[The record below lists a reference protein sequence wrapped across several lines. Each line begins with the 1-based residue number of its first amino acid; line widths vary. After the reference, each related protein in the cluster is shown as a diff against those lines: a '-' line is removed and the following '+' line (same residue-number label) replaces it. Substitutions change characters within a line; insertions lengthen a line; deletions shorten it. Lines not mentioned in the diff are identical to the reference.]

1 MANTNNIMWREVS
14 PLTGD
19 ATRLAVSALGNISN
33 GFQAL
38 GANVNTGLD
47 RLIDRYDTIDKKNRA
62 SNTQLL
68 LNQLHSADSLGKQ
81 QILTRQGLRDLGQVR
96 ALLGGAEFDEKAYNA
111 ALAQWDEGVN
121 NRFMAQDALKMST
134 QAGQDAYRQAMLG
147 VAQNNPERIDQ
158 AIASRNLPLSVLGKL
173 APSSGDIRQQNL
185 ANTRYEDQLT
195 WQRDQLNKAQTY
207 AIESLKIKEGTNYYN
222 AVASL
227 PEIQRAHYMGVINS
241 LKVNGYDDFGQ
252 MVTDLKSDNEATRLK
267 AQTAWKAIA
276 PYANR
281 WGLDADALGKLG
293 IKGFSDGVFGGTI
306 GLNFNNDIGNV
317 TGSNTGTNPN
327 TSLNSGSNPTRSMI
341 QNNLNNAPSLHEDGF
356 MKPDIRMQ
364 SMSNAQ
370 LAALEDT
377 VNAGRNSKDKI
388 SLGFKNIENVDR
400 KNPDYIAAR
409 SVLQGL
415 SINEREA
422 LLARVKKSP
431 REYAELV
438 DKDYSLSNA
447 VNIGGGNTIPK
458 SVLAN
463 PTLTPEQEKASNT
476 LAQLVSQGRIDE
488 AKKVF
493 FSLYPNETNW
503 ATNLIPSELSW
514 TWRDGAFNRMVEAFK
529 QNGGNPDTFKMGFS
543 TLNHYQN
550 ELPKNEDKAGRF
562 TNDLTTN
569 SHVAN
574 PSLEALSA
582 LSGITVQTMNQYK
595 EEERR
600 HQVNRQLPNEYHSMI
615 LDPKYS
621 GDIRATLSKVG
632 TPAQKAM
639 IDRVTKAEEQAK
651 PIQAK
656 YSFVPAIQSAIS
668 NAITQSVKQSAARQG
683 VQGMYGASVLPSI
696 ETQTI
701 TVPKATW
708 NKFKSEADKNPEAKA
723 LLKNL
728 EKMKNYIKI
737 EVK

>member
-19 ATRLAVSALGNISN
+19 ATRLAVSALGNIAN

-68 LNQLHSADSLGKQ
+68 LNQLHSADSLEKQ

-96 ALLGGAEFDEKAYNA
+96 ALLGGAEFDEKAYNT

-147 VAQNNPERIDQ
+147 VAQNNPQLIDQ
-158 AIASRNLPLSVLGKL
+158 AISSGNLPLSVLGKL

-185 ANTRYEDQLT
+185 ANTRYEDQLS

-207 AIESLKIKEGTNYYN
+207 AAESLKVKEGTNYYN

-227 PEIQRAHYMGVINS
+227 PEIQRAHYMGVINA
-241 LKVNGYDDFGQ
+241 LKINGYDDFGQ

-267 AQTAWKAIA
+267 AQTTWKAVA
-276 PYANR
+276 LHANR
-281 WGLDADALGKLG
+281 WGLDADALGRLG
-293 IKGFSDGVFGGTI
+293 IKGFSDGVFSGTI
-306 GLNFNNDIGNV
+306 GLNFNNDIGNIA
-317 TGSNTGTNPN
+317 GSNTGTNPS
-327 TSLNSGSNPTRSMI
+327 TSSSTGSTPSRNII
-341 QNNLNNAPSLHEDGF
+341 QNNLNTAPSLYEDGF
-356 MKPDIRMQ
+356 TKPDVRMQ

-377 VNAGRNSKDKI
+377 VNAGRDSKDRVN
-388 SLGFKNIENVDR
+388 LGFKNIENVD
-400 KNPDYIAAR
+400 KKHPDYIAAR
-409 SVLQGL
+409 QILQGL
-415 SINEREA
+415 PINEREA
-422 LLARVKKSP
+422 LLDRVKKSP
-431 REYAELV
+431 KEYAELV

-447 VNIGGGNTIPK
+447 VSVGGGKTIPK
-458 SVLAN
+458 SVWAN
-463 PTLTPEQEKASNT
+463 PTLTPEQERASDT
-476 LAQLVSQGRIDE
+476 LSKLVSQGRIDE

-493 FSLYPNETNW
+493 FSLYPDETNW
-503 ATNLIPSELSW
+503 ATNLIPSELGW

-529 QNGGNPDTFKMGFS
+529 QNGGNPDTFRMGFS

-550 ELPKNEDKAGRF
+550 ELPKNGDKAGRF
-562 TNDLTTN
+562 TNDLKTN

-600 HQVNRQLPNEYHSMI
+600 HQINRQLPNEYHSMI

-621 GDIRATLSKVG
+621 GDIRATLSKIG

-639 IDRVTKAEEQAK
+639 IDRVTKAEEEAK
-651 PIQAK
+651 PIQAR

-668 NAITQSVKQSAARQG
+668 TVINQSAQQGGARQG
-683 VQGMYGASVLPSI
+683 VQGMYVPSTLPSI
-696 ETQTI
+696 ETKTI
-701 TVPKATW
+701 TVSKASW
-708 NKFKSEADKNPEAKA
+708 NKFKSEADRNPEAEA

-728 EKMKNYIKI
+728 EKMKRYIKI
-737 EVK
+737 EIK